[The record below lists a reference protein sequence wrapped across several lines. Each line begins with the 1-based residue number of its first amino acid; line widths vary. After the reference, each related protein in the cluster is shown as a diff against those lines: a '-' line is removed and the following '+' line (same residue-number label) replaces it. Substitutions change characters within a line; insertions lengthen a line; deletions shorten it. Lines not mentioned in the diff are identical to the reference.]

1 MTRPQT
7 DRERGT
13 ITLWA
18 LGLCLMV
25 FLLGGIS
32 LDLWRA
38 FSERRGLAS
47 IADAA
52 AVAGA
57 SAIDEGVYRASN
69 VVRLD
74 PGLAQ
79 QRARASLDGQLDR
92 RSFRDAQVS
101 ADLGHVTVVVR
112 GVVDFSLLDLVTPG
126 GTFDI
131 EVRASAVPQPT
142 P

>member
-1 MTRPQT
+1 M
-7 DRERGT
+7 
-13 ITLWA
+13 
-18 LGLCLMV
+18 LGLCLMMFV
-25 FLLGGIS
+25 LGGIS

-57 SAIDEGVYRASN
+57 SAIDEGTYRVAN
-69 VVRLD
+69 VVQLD
-74 PGLAQ
+74 PALAQ

-92 RSFRDAQVS
+92 RALRGAEVT
-101 ADLGHVTVVVR
+101 ADLEHVTVVVR
-112 GVVDFSLLDLVTPG
+112 GTVDFSLLDLVTPG
-126 GTFDI
+126 GTFDV

>member
-1 MTRPQT
+1 MTRAPD

-13 ITLWA
+13 VTLWA

-25 FLLGGIS
+25 LLLGGIS

-69 VVRLD
+69 VVQLD
-74 PGLAQ
+74 PALAQ

-92 RSFRDAQVS
+92 RSLGDAQIT
-101 ADLGHVTVVVR
+101 ADVEHVTIVVR
-112 GVVDFSLLDLVTPG
+112 GTVDFSLLDLLTPG
-126 GTFDI
+126 GTFAV

>member
-1 MTRPQT
+1 V
-7 DRERGT
+7 
-13 ITLWA
+13 TLWV
-18 LGLCLMV
+18 LGLCLMM

-57 SAIDEGVYRASN
+57 SAIDEDLYRASS
-69 VVRLD
+69 VVQLD

-92 RSFRDAQVS
+92 RALRGADVS
-101 ADLGHVTVVVR
+101 ADLQHVTVVVH
-112 GVVDFSLLDLVTPG
+112 GTVDFALLDLVTPG
-126 GTFDI
+126 GTFDV